1 VIWSGHHK
9 AIDRDMAGTTVV
21 APQLKPSLLA
31 ALVLALLLT
40 SAMAA
45 NYWNSGTATFYGGA
59 DGSGT
64 MGT

>member
-1 VIWSGHHK
+1 
-9 AIDRDMAGTTVV
+9 MGTMVV
-21 APQLKPSLLA
+21 AQLKPSSLLA
-31 ALVLALLLT
+31 ALVLLLLLT

>member
-1 VIWSGHHK
+1 
-9 AIDRDMAGTTVV
+9 MGTTVV
-21 APQLKPSLLA
+21 AQLKPSSLLA